1 MKTFVTGFNH
11 LSGTSKKTGNDY
23 DFYPLEILSK
33 RNSGYG
39 ATLMA
44 SVVNI
49 QAQAFE
55 HILGDFINEK
65 SVFPVYLNL
74 EFDAKGGLVDADKI
88 SDGEEAAACIVDSL
102 CG

>member
-11 LSGTSKKTGNDY
+11 LSGKSKKTGNDY

-33 RNSGYG
+33 RNSGHG

-55 HILGDFINEK
+55 NILGDFINEK
-65 SVFPVYLNL
+65 SAFPVYLNL

-88 SDGEEAAACIVDSL
+88 SDGEEAAASIVDTL